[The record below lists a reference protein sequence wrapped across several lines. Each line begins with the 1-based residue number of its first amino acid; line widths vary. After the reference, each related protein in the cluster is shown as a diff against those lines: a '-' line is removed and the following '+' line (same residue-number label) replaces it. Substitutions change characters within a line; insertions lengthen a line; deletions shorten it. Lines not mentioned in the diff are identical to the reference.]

1 MEGTCHG
8 SGVDTDLDKGA
19 PTYFRYDVE
28 KTSSGQAMSPGSA
41 HAVLYSLQKIG
52 GRFCDFK
59 TYTDTEVWFFSPI
72 ISVANSIS
80 MILNWTPCMQ
90 VLIAMDDVMEW
101 IETVLMEVDGVRGS
115 EYDISFSK
123 VFLNLDRTKIT
134 TTTRTTNLDTV
145 WFQIFSQKFQKL
157 AITSF

>member
-1 MEGTCHG
+1 MIFRALEGTCHG

-59 TYTDTEVWFFSPI
+59 TYTDTEVWFFLLS
-72 ISVANSIS
+72 N
-80 MILNWTPCMQ
+80 LLC
-90 VLIAMDDVMEW
+90 
-101 IETVLMEVDGVRGS
+101 TVGCSYSGQD
-115 EYDISFSK
+115 SK
-123 VFLNLDRTKIT
+123 PKIC
-134 TTTRTTNLDTV
+134 
-145 WFQIFSQKFQKL
+145 FQNE
-157 AITSF
+157 

>member
-1 MEGTCHG
+1 MISRNFCSIFIFRALEGTCHG

-59 TYTDTEVWFFSPI
+59 TYTDTEVWFFL
-72 ISVANSIS
+72 
-80 MILNWTPCMQ
+80 LN
-90 VLIAMDDVMEW
+90 I
-101 IETVLMEVDGVRGS
+101 
-115 EYDISFSK
+115 
-123 VFLNLDRTKIT
+123 
-134 TTTRTTNLDTV
+134 
-145 WFQIFSQKFQKL
+145 
-157 AITSF
+157 